1 MNTAVT
7 FDTHE
12 FVRSLESAGM
22 PTGQAEAIS
31 TAVRKAQANAD
42 VATKEDLRQLETRL
56 EAKFDAKFDVLN
68 AKFDQFRWVMGFM
81 LAAIL
86 SLMVK
91 TFF

>member
-42 VATKEDLRQLETRL
+42 VATKEDLRQLETRM
-56 EAKFDAKFDVLN
+56 DAKFDVLN

-86 SLMVK
+86 SLVVK